1 VISRRLVLPALV
13 VLIVAVWWASGLG
26 RLPADPRR
34 FFSEQE
40 IARANDYQRPRY
52 AAYAIGTLLG
62 LAALAALAFT
72 PAADLLLRPVRSWPW
87 PLAAASAVVLTMAAV
102 AVARLPVSFWR
113 GYLHE
118 RTWGFSTQSVAGWFG
133 DWAKALGV
141 SVVISALVLVGLV
154 ALIRL
159 FPRAWPGIAAVAG
172 GVVVVLLTYLA
183 PVVFEPLFNRF
194 EPLEDRELAVDL
206 MGLADQAGVPVKEV
220 LVSDASRRTTKEN
233 AYVSGFGSTR
243 RLVVYDTLL
252 RKADRDEIVLVV
264 AHELGH
270 RRERH
275 VEWGTA
281 IGAAATAV
289 GIVLLWLLLRSDD
302 VLRASRV
309 TAAGDPRIV
318 PFLIFTVAV
327 LNLITLP
334 PSNWLS
340 RRFERAADSFALKLT
355 GDEDAYV
362 RTERGLALRNL
373 ADLDPGPLTYRFL
386 FTHPA
391 PAERIAVAAEVE
403 RQ

>member
-1 VISRRLVLPALV
+1 VIARRLILPALV

-26 RLPADPRR
+26 RLPAEPRR

-40 IARANDYQRPRY
+40 IARANEYQRPRHT
-52 AAYAIGTLLG
+52 AYAIGTLLG
-62 LAALAALAFT
+62 LAALAALALS
-72 PAADLLLRPVRSWPW
+72 PAGDLLLRPVRSWPW
-87 PLAAASAVVLTMAAV
+87 PLAAAGAVVLTMATV
-102 AVARLPVSFWR
+102 AVIRLPVSFWR

-141 SVVISALVLVGLV
+141 SAVIGALVLVGLV

-159 FPRAWPGIAAVAG
+159 FPRAWPGIAAGAG

-194 EPLEDRELAVDL
+194 EPLADRELAVEL
-206 MGLADQAGVPVKEV
+206 MGLAERAGVPVREV

-252 RKADRDEIVLVV
+252 RKADRDEVTLVV

-281 IGAAATAV
+281 IGAAVTAV
-289 GIVLLWLLLRSDD
+289 GIVLLWLLLRSDA
-302 VLRASRV
+302 VLRGSRV
-309 TAAGDPRIV
+309 TAAGDPRII
-318 PFLIFTVAV
+318 PFVIFAVAV

-340 RRFERAADSFALKLT
+340 RRFERAADSFALELT

-391 PAERIAVAAEVE
+391 PAERIALAAEVE
-403 RQ
+403 RE